1 MKVIPLKNFISRNT
15 LILSVMLLTTP
26 HLAFADAHNDG
37 VLAQKSW
44 FVEGRYQKSL
54 NEATGWNDAAT
65 DNTRIVAAT
74 GESWDNLDSTG
85 VAIGRYFN
93 EGKASLSLG
102 YDKFGTVN
110 KKFVTT
116 TAGDGTASNNVVLP
130 VDVSNIMFELSYNV
144 PISAD
149 MFAIGLIGLGQSTI
163 SSKQFS
169 IGATTGLGTA
179 KEVKNTSS
187 RFGLGLGYNVSEKVQ
202 IIALA
207 QSSKYGDAEVN
218 TNTAANPVAFT
229 SKVGAVEASIRI
241 RLAF

>member
-1 MKVIPLKNFISRNT
+1 
-15 LILSVMLLTTP
+15 
-26 HLAFADAHNDG
+26 
-37 VLAQKSW
+37 
-44 FVEGRYQKSL
+44 VEGRYQKSL
-54 NEATGWNDAAT
+54 SEADGFNDGDPTTA
-65 DNTRIVAAT
+65 RIASVT

-116 TAGDGTASNNVVLP
+116 TAGDGTVTNNVVLP

-149 MFAIGLIGLGQSTI
+149 MFAIGLIGLGQSTM

-169 IGATTGLGTA
+169 IGATAGFGIA

-207 QSSKYGDAEVN
+207 QSSKYGDAQVN
-218 TNTAANPVAFT
+218 TNTAANPVIFN
-229 SKVGAVEASIRI
+229 SEVGAVEASIRI